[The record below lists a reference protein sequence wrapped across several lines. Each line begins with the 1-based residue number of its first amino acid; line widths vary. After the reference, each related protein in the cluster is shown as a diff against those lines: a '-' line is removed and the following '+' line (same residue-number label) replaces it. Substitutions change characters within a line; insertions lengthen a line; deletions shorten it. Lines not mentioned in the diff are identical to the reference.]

1 MDSASSAEAAA
12 AGRLVAAGRS
22 RKRAAEGP
30 VAAGEDVRPEAA
42 GGSEATDAEPVA
54 GEEQPGEGNPLP
66 HRLCR
71 GALAAILEEH
81 ILDGELRTPA
91 AARHVLR
98 CQRLPPTKMQAVGA
112 MEAVNRAL
120 GGGPWGCARIG
131 RKRAWSS
138 ACIASGSAAPARA
151 RPPRPRCR
159 SAPSYRTPRTPT
171 TMTRASL
178 AAAPGPSR
186 PRRSSPRLRPGPPA
200 AGALLQP
207 PPPARKVK
215 ATGKSKATASNLL
228 GKRGRVTHTLFFEDR
243 RRHPSLAHLKY
254 RAKVAAI
261 AEEWRRRPGWQC
273 TKCAGR
279 GCMRCDWTPT
289 AEARLAGAA
298 SAKPAEG

>member
-1 MDSASSAEAAA
+1 MPLITCGPCNVVDPCIVWSWLVVQSPRAIVVQAFHCNPCVCGMVDVASHALSFGFGPGCNCFPPVPRPRSSMDSGSSAEAAA

-66 HRLCR
+66 HRLSR

-120 GGGPWGCARIG
+120 GGALGLCADWEEACVELCLHCKRIRRTCKGPPPTSEVSL
-131 RKRAWSS
+131 SS
-138 ACIASGSAAPARA
+138 ELSDSPDSDDDDASKPGSSSGTITSAAELAPAA
-151 RPPRPRCR
+151 AGSTCR
-159 SAPSYRTPRTPT
+159 SLASAPP
-171 TMTRASL
+171 
-178 AAAPGPSR
+178 PGPEGQGKGEEQGHGQSQCSR
-186 PRRSSPRLRPGPPA
+186 
-200 AGALLQP
+200 
-207 PPPARKVK
+207 
-215 ATGKSKATASNLL
+215 
-228 GKRGRVTHTLFFEDR
+228 
-243 RRHPSLAHLKY
+243 
-254 RAKVAAI
+254 
-261 AEEWRRRPGWQC
+261 
-273 TKCAGR
+273 
-279 GCMRCDWTPT
+279 
-289 AEARLAGAA
+289 
-298 SAKPAEG
+298 